1 MLSDELRKLRKE
13 RNLTQN
19 QLAEALNIS
28 QSTVAS
34 WEKGTRQ
41 PTTDFLP
48 TIAEFYGISID
59 SLLGMIDESEQ
70 NQPKIPVTAEAKIL
84 AAGIDK
90 MPEADRKRAIEIM
103 TMVFNQYKDFFEKG
117 EYDATGL

>member
-1 MLSDELRKLRKE
+1 MLCDELKRLRKE

-41 PTTDFLP
+41 PTIDFLP
-48 TIAEFYGISID
+48 TLAEFYGISID

-70 NQPKIPVTAEAKIL
+70 EQPKTPLTPEAKIL
-84 AAGIDK
+84 AAGVDK
-90 MPEADRKRAIEIM
+90 MPEADRKRAIDIM
-103 TMVFNQYKDFFEKG
+103 TMVFNQYRDFFER
-117 EYDATGL
+117 TGD